1 MARRL
6 HLPAMHPTSPRGVST
21 PADASRRPMPRRR
34 ASPPHA
40 PSPRA
45 AAPCPITV
53 RRHPQPPL
61 TAGSDPTTI
70 AMARRLHLPA
80 MHPTS
85 PRGVSTPADASRRPN
100 PPLPRVSMGNIQ
112 PVPEPHPTGAAH
124 CSRGASAPRRQNK
137 HTGTCC
143 PQSSVDG
150 SSSAGSPVR
159 EVLPASCP
167 LRRCRFSFWF
177 SRLVLIK
184 LSYRMQLKLEFVAKQ
199 ETWLSIILYTEGLGL
214 DLVMK
219 AGAEEVQEGEV
230 CDFGFHGAADVL
242 PSASCSSRTDTP
254 GSQAAK
260 LSHKVELAAAPS
272 SPSQTCNSQGIH
284 SRWELSKSSYDRSPS
299 GTATTIFTQCC
310 TH

>member
-124 CSRGASAPRRQNK
+124 CSRGASAPRRRWSMPRLPRLSVAPY
-137 HTGTCC
+137 TF
-143 PQSSVDG
+143 SSH
-150 SSSAGSPVR
+150 R
-159 EVLPASCP
+159 EVIPP
-167 LRRCRFSFWF
+167 LSSHGDYCR
-177 SRLVLIK
+177 K
-184 LSYRMQLKLEFVAKQ
+184 
-199 ETWLSIILYTEGLGL
+199 
-214 DLVMK
+214 
-219 AGAEEVQEGEV
+219 
-230 CDFGFHGAADVL
+230 
-242 PSASCSSRTDTP
+242 
-254 GSQAAK
+254 
-260 LSHKVELAAAPS
+260 
-272 SPSQTCNSQGIH
+272 
-284 SRWELSKSSYDRSPS
+284 
-299 GTATTIFTQCC
+299 
-310 TH
+310 

>member
-1 MARRL
+1 
-6 HLPAMHPTSPRGVST
+6 
-21 PADASRRPMPRRR
+21 
-34 ASPPHA
+34 
-40 PSPRA
+40 
-45 AAPCPITV
+45 
-53 RRHPQPPL
+53 PPL

-85 PRGVSTPADASRRPN
+85 PR
-100 PPLPRVSMGNIQ
+100 
-112 PVPEPHPTGAAH
+112 E
-124 CSRGASAPRRQNK
+124 NK

-219 AGAEEVQEGEV
+219 AGAEEVQEGE
-230 CDFGFHGAADVL
+230 FGFHGAADVL

>member
-1 MARRL
+1 FIL
-6 HLPAMHPTSPRGVST
+6 EV
-21 PADASRRPMPRRR
+21 
-34 ASPPHA
+34 
-40 PSPRA
+40 
-45 AAPCPITV
+45 
-53 RRHPQPPL
+53 Q
-61 TAGSDPTTI
+61 
-70 AMARRLHLPA
+70 
-80 MHPTS
+80 
-85 PRGVSTPADASRRPN
+85 
-100 PPLPRVSMGNIQ
+100 
-112 PVPEPHPTGAAH
+112 
-124 CSRGASAPRRQNK
+124 K
-137 HTGTCC
+137 
-143 PQSSVDG
+143 SV
-150 SSSAGSPVR
+150 
-159 EVLPASCP
+159 E
-167 LRRCRFSFWF
+167 FWF

-219 AGAEEVQEGEV
+219 AGAEEVQEGEQ
-230 CDFGFHGAADVL
+230 FGFHGAADVL

>member
-85 PRGVSTPADASRRPN
+85 PR
-100 PPLPRVSMGNIQ
+100 
-112 PVPEPHPTGAAH
+112 E
-124 CSRGASAPRRQNK
+124 NK

-219 AGAEEVQEGEV
+219 AGAEEVQEGEQ
-230 CDFGFHGAADVL
+230 FGFHGAADVL

>member
-1 MARRL
+1 GA
-6 HLPAMHPTSPRGVST
+6 ST
-21 PADASRRPMPRRR
+21 SRRCIRP
-34 ASPPHA
+34 
-40 PSPRA
+40 PRA
-45 AAPCPITV
+45 
-53 RRHPQPPL
+53 
-61 TAGSDPTTI
+61 
-70 AMARRLHLPA
+70 
-80 MHPTS
+80 
-85 PRGVSTPADASRRPN
+85 
-100 PPLPRVSMGNIQ
+100 
-112 PVPEPHPTGAAH
+112 E
-124 CSRGASAPRRQNK
+124 NK

-219 AGAEEVQEGEV
+219 AGAEEVQEGEQ
-230 CDFGFHGAADVL
+230 FGFHGAADVL